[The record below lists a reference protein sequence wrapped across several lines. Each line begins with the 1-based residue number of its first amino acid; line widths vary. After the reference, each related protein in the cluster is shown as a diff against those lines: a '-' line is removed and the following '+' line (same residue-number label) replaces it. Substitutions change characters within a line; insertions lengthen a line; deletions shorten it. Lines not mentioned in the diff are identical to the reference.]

1 MNPALILN
9 DWRLT
14 LIADGVVVYEE
25 PAAAL
30 ESTGGLLFGADAF
43 AKARVHPRQSN
54 LDYLGRLSADPL
66 AQPFTAA
73 RNHADLLYLHFKML
87 AESQPAL
94 AEPLLAVVP
103 SPVSNEQLSLLLG
116 VAKEAGVTIGGFTDL
131 ASACIAAQPGEA
143 PLQFLELNMTSAYVV
158 RVDLKP
164 ETAAG
169 PATEFMDTSISRII
183 DGWTNVIADQFVAS
197 SRFDPLHAAHTE
209 QQLYNLVAG
218 WFGSATPSSYLTIEH
233 GGETRRQEVSID
245 ALRSRLSRSVESL
258 VGALNPDLPVRLGPN
273 AASVPLLRA
282 LLETRFGVQRSDGD
296 RLRAWLAS
304 HAVDLVSH
312 DDVRYHRTLQPAAST
327 QQPAPSQPAAA
338 VAAPRS
344 ATSVSGKP
352 THGLHATT
360 AYRIGS
366 PALPAAAVGDA
377 DSGTTVNVDGRLF
390 TLIEVLD

>member
-14 LIADGVVVYEE
+14 LIANGIVVYEE

-30 ESTGGLLFGADAF
+30 ESNGNLLFGADAF

-54 LDYLGRLSADPL
+54 LEYLGKLSADPL
-66 AQPFTAA
+66 AQPFTSA
-73 RNHADLLYLHFKML
+73 RNHADLLYLHFKVL
-87 AESQPAL
+87 ADTQPVL
-94 AEPLLAVVP
+94 SDPLLAVVP

-131 ASACIAAQPGEA
+131 ASACVAAQPGDT
-143 PLQFLELNMTSAYVV
+143 PLQFLELNMSSAYIV
-158 RVDLKP
+158 RVELKP
-164 ETAAG
+164 DTSAG

-245 ALRSRLSRSVESL
+245 ALRSRLNRSIESI
-258 VGALNPDLPVRLGPN
+258 VAALNPDLPVRLGPN

-282 LLETRFGVQRSDGD
+282 LLESRFSVQRSDAD
-296 RLRAWLAS
+296 RLRAWLAH
-304 HAVDLVSH
+304 HAEPLLST
-312 DDVRYHRTLQPAAST
+312 DDVRYHRALKPAAMAKA
-327 QQPAPSQPAAA
+327 QPQPEATSAPHAAPAAPSPGQ
-338 VAAPRS
+338 
-344 ATSVSGKP
+344 P

-366 PALPAAAVGDA
+366 AALPAEAVGDA
-377 DSGTTVNVDGRLF
+377 ASGTTVNVDGRLF
-390 TLIEVLD
+390 TLIQVLD